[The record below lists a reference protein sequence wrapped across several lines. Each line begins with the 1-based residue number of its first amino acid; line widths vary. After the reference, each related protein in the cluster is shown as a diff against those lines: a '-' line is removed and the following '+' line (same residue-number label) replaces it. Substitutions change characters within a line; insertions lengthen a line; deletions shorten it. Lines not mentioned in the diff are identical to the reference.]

1 MSVYPTWLAG
11 QTVTADD
18 LTAMQ
23 QAVVVATLTQA
34 VTNSAT
40 LVADAELTFPL
51 KADAVY
57 LVEFSLLFNSTSA
70 TGDVKVQWI
79 VPSGATGL
87 RHVIGP
93 TNTAGGFTD
102 RQNTAAKVCA
112 HAFNTNGVSQ
122 LEAGGAS
129 TDTLIY
135 ERAVVTTSSTPG
147 NVTAQWAQ
155 NTATAAVTLTRD
167 ANSFMTVQRVG

>member
-11 QTVTADD
+11 QRVTAAN
-18 LTAMQ
+18 LTSMQ
-23 QAVVVATLTQA
+23 RHVIVALATQS

-40 LVADAELTFPL
+40 LVSDNELTFPL
-51 KADAVY
+51 AANAVY

-70 TGDVKVQWI
+70 TGDVKVQWS
-79 VPSGATGL
+79 VPSGTTGL

-93 TNTAGGFTD
+93 TNNSATFTNRQDTAV
-102 RQNTAAKVCA
+102 RVAA
-112 HAFNTNGVSQ
+112 HAFTTNGVSQ
-122 LEAGGAS
+122 LEAGGAA
-129 TDTLIY
+129 TDTLVY

-147 NVTAQWAQ
+147 NVTVQWAQ
-155 NTATAAVTLTRD
+155 NAATAAVTLTRD